1 LKITLLGGDMRL
13 LRLSF
18 LGKANGLRNSN
29 KTIRSYFSFEETNTK
44 TPKYKQIVEQTTH
57 LPVDSEFHLPE
68 AHDRLLYHSL

>member
-1 LKITLLGGDMRL
+1 LAYLLGYHSLKITLLGGDMRL

-44 TPKYKQIVEQTTH
+44 TKTEIGHKNPK
-57 LPVDSEFHLPE
+57 
-68 AHDRLLYHSL
+68 A